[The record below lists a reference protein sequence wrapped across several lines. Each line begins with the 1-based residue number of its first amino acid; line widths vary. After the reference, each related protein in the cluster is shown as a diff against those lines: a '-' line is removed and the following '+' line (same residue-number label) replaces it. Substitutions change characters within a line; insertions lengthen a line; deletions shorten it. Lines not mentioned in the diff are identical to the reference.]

1 MAPNPHT
8 NLPPNEDPRPQ
19 VGSVVSGSPMQTSPS
34 SVPAGSPSGPPPLPE
49 LKFNSPILESTR
61 DSVVSLIKDF
71 VKNNVTIN
79 GEQGSLE
86 NGRVNY
92 SVKPASPVHMG
103 PTTSQDTRSGS
114 NVSRADQNNEDRVGQ
129 FKARQSSPGESHME
143 APLEKRIEKS
153 FEDREADDKKADVE
167 RQARLDPNRP
177 LASTRQVGLGDP
189 QQALSE
195 LNRTDR
201 LQGESGKDY
210 EDRRKAADEIKQ
222 LKDGSPEKA
231 EALNKY
237 AEKALGNVSL
247 ASLLPESFIP
257 ICVTRADGR
266 TKSLIYVKSAATISA
281 TAGVTRDVSDYF
293 DGYTHPFKVVVRKDG
308 GTTKAGVIYYS
319 HLFDKI
325 GGDQKGI
332 TGLLSYA
339 SDSGSDVT
347 PEGSMGSP
355 PDPPAPNAAGVSQP
369 DPPSPTST
377 GINGWLT
384 VSDGDFLWLE
394 ISISDGSVT
403 TAEIKKGSAKPQAV
417 EGTGEGAEYKQTKAS
432 KVLAK
437 MVNGFAEQYVTTN
450 LVMIDMCIDGKGALY
465 PIPN

>member
-1 MAPNPHT
+1 
-8 NLPPNEDPRPQ
+8 
-19 VGSVVSGSPMQTSPS
+19 MQTTPS
-34 SVPAGSPSGPPPLPE
+34 SVPTESPSAPPPLPD
-49 LKFNSPILESTR
+49 LKFNSPILDSTR

-92 SVKPASPVHMG
+92 SVKPASPVNMG
-103 PTTSQDTRSGS
+103 PTTSQETRSGS
-114 NVSRADQNNEDRVGQ
+114 NASQADHNNEDRLGQ
-129 FKARQSSPGESHME
+129 FKARQNSPGESHME
-143 APLEKRIEKS
+143 APLKASSEKA
-153 FEDREADDKKADVE
+153 FEARQDDEKKADAE

-177 LASTRQVGLGDP
+177 LASTRQVGHGDP

-210 EDRRKAADEIKQ
+210 EDRRKASDEIKQ

-237 AEKALGNVSL
+237 AEKAIGNVNL
-247 ASLLPESFIP
+247 ASLLPDSFIP
-257 ICVTRADGR
+257 LCVTRADGR
-266 TKSLIYVKSAATISA
+266 TKSLIYVKSAATTSA

-293 DGYTHPFKVVVRKDG
+293 DGYTHPFKVVVFKDQG
-308 GTTKAGVIYYS
+308 VTKAGVVYHS

-325 GGDQKGI
+325 GGDQKTI

-339 SDSGSDVT
+339 SDSGSEVT
-347 PEGSMGSP
+347 PEGSQGTP
-355 PDPPAPNAAGVSQP
+355 PPPPAPNADGVNQP

-377 GINGWLT
+377 GINGWVNVT
-384 VSDGDFLWLE
+384 HGDYLWLE
-394 ISISDGSVT
+394 ISISSGSVT
-403 TAEIKKGSAKPQAV
+403 TAEIKKGVTKPNAV
-417 EGTGEGAEYKQTKAS
+417 EGEGEGGDYIQTKAS

-437 MVNGFAEQYVTTN
+437 IVGGFAEQYVTTN